1 MWFSMDLNV
10 FFFFLPIVITRE
22 GKILIA
28 ENVWFSSLLW
38 GEKKKTRKWKVNSH
52 EVPRKTIIG
61 PSGRTEGR
69 NGPMG
74 NKQALTG
81 LRAALCGWTL
91 VPVRTGN
98 GHPNVCPWP
107 FKVGFQGAVKRQQVD
122 SPSSTCF
129 TQGTGAWWA
138 LGGA

>member
-10 FFFFLPIVITRE
+10 FFFPHCDYPR
-22 GKILIA
+22 GKNSNCRKCL
-28 ENVWFSSLLW
+28 VFFPLM
-38 GEKKKTRKWKVNSH
+38 GKKKKKKRASGKSTL
-52 EVPRKTIIG
+52 RKTIIG

-91 VPVRTGN
+91 VPVGTGN
-98 GHPNVCPWP
+98 GHPNVRPWP

-138 LGGA
+138 LRGA

>member
-1 MWFSMDLNV
+1 MS
-10 FFFFLPIVITRE
+10 FFFPIVITRE

-38 GEKKKTRKWKVNSH
+38 GKKKKTKRASGKSTL
-52 EVPRKTIIG
+52 RKTIIG

-91 VPVRTGN
+91 VPVGTGN
-98 GHPNVCPWP
+98 GHPNVRPWP

-138 LGGA
+138 LRGA